1 MTTAADELGEYSNS
15 GTETKQQESA
25 SVESV
30 LTLVHTAQKRSAAE
44 PAENDVP
51 LVKKTVSTVVESNVE
66 GPCQVRR

>member
-15 GTETKQQESA
+15 STETKQQESV